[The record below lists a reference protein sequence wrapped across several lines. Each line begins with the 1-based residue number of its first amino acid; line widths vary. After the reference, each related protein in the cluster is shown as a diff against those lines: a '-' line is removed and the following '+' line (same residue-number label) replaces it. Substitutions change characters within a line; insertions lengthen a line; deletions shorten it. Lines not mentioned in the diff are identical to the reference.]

1 MNLPGRWVLLSLAL
15 PALLGLASCRRTES
29 AIIRVG
35 EGTVVSFEEMI
46 DDFTDVPLVFVGEL
60 HNHPGHHRAQLR
72 VIRALAESG
81 RPVSIGLEMFHD
93 GHQEELDAWVEGS
106 LGVEDFIDAYDHNW
120 SSPWPLYRDIFLFAR
135 ERGLPMVALNA
146 SPDLTTLVAARGFAS
161 LSPEQLARLPGA
173 SCNVDREYEEFIRR
187 ALGEH
192 AYGGSSFRHF
202 CEAQMVWDTTMAWK
216 VVDYLEKHPGTTMV
230 VLAGSGH
237 SWRRGIPEQ
246 VRRRSGLP
254 FRILLPEVGEHLSRE
269 NASREDTD
277 YLWTGL

>member
-1 MNLPGRWVLLSLAL
+1 MNLPGRWILLFLAF
-15 PALLGLASCRRTES
+15 PAILGLTGCRRSES
-29 AIIRVG
+29 SIIRTG
-35 EGTVVSFEEMI
+35 EDTVVSFEEMI
-46 DDFTDVPLVFVGEL
+46 EDFAAVPLVFVGEL

-72 VIRALAESG
+72 VIRALVDSG
-81 RPVSIGLEMFHD
+81 RPVAIGLEMFHE
-93 GHQEELDAWVEGS
+93 GHQGELDAWVAGS
-106 LGVEDFIDAYDHNW
+106 VEVEDFLGAYYHNW

-146 SPDLTTLVAARGFAS
+146 SPELTSLVAAHGFAS
-161 LSPEQLARLPGA
+161 LTPEQLARLPGA
-173 SCNVDREYEEFIRR
+173 SCSVDREYEEFIRQ

-192 AYGGSSFRHF
+192 AYGGGSFRNF

-216 VVDYLEKHPGTTMV
+216 VKEYLDGHPGSTMV

-246 VRRRSGLP
+246 VRRRSSMP
-254 FRILLPEVGEHLSRE
+254 FRILLPEIGERLSRE
-269 NASREDTD
+269 NTSPGDTD

>member
-1 MNLPGRWVLLSLAL
+1 MNLPGKWVLPVLAF
-15 PALLGLASCRRTES
+15 PAILGLAGCRRSES
-29 AIIRVG
+29 AIIRAG
-35 EGTVVSFEEMI
+35 EGAVVSFEEMI
-46 DDFTDVPLVFVGEL
+46 EDFTTVPLVFVGEL

-72 VIRALAESG
+72 VIRALVDSG
-81 RPVSIGLEMFHD
+81 RPVAIGLEMFHD
-93 GHQEELDAWVEGS
+93 GHQEELDAWVAGS
-106 LGVEDFIDAYDHNW
+106 LGVEKFIDAYYHNW

-146 SPDLTTLVAARGFAS
+146 SPELPSLVAAHGFAS
-161 LSPEQLARLPGA
+161 LTPEQLARLPGA
-173 SCNVDREYEEFIRR
+173 SCSVDREYEEFIRR

-192 AYGGSSFRHF
+192 AYGDGSFRHF

-216 VVDYLEKHPGTTMV
+216 VEDYLDRHPASAMI

-246 VRRRSGLP
+246 VRRRSDMP
-254 FRILLPEVGEHLSRE
+254 FRILLPEIGERLSRE